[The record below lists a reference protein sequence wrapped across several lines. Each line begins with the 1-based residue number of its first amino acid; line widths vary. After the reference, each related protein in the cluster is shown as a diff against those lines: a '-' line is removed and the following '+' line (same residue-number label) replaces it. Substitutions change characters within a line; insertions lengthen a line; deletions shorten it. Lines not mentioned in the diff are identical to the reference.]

1 MRIESYQFGRITV
14 DGKTYHSDII
24 IYPDRIVSSWW
35 RGEGHYLK
43 KVDIEEILKMEPEV
57 LIIGT
62 GYSGVMKVD
71 PEVLVELK
79 RIGIAYHILPTPEA
93 VKLFNQ
99 LGEGKVVAA
108 LHLTC

>member
-43 KVDIEEILKMEPEV
+43 KVDIEEILKM
-57 LIIGT
+57 
-62 GYSGVMKVD
+62 
-71 PEVLVELK
+71 
-79 RIGIAYHILPTPEA
+79 
-93 VKLFNQ
+93 
-99 LGEGKVVAA
+99 
-108 LHLTC
+108 